1 MEEKINI
8 FDVEIDCLTAKEAMI
23 NALQFLES
31 DSIDTIGLMTMAML
45 MGGQEDQKWK
55 EQVEDLK
62 MVLPGESEILEA
74 ARISDRNLLR
84 EAEGRVFLK
93 MFMKYL
99 QKNRKKVFL
108 LAGSGEEMQRVK
120 EAISWYNRGIQIAGS
135 ATVSPQDETVEDVI
149 NDINGTE
156 TDCILS
162 VLSSPYQE
170 QFICENKALLNARVW
185 LGCGTALWDSY
196 NERHPLKRLKRF
208 FMKKLFRYQVGRQ
221 QEEETSGS
229 Q

>member
-1 MEEKINI
+1 MEERINI

-31 DSIDTIGLMTMAML
+31 DSIDTIGLMTMAVL
-45 MGGQEDQKWK
+45 MGGQ
-55 EQVEDLK
+55 
-62 MVLPGESEILEA
+62 VLPGEIEILEA

-99 QKNRKKVFL
+99 QKNRRKVFL
-108 LAGSGEEMQRVK
+108 LAGSDEEMQRVK
-120 EAISWYNRGIQIAGS
+120 EAIGWYNHGIQIAGS

-162 VLSSPYQE
+162 VLPSPYQE

-185 LGCGTALWDSY
+185 LGCGSALWDSY

-221 QEEETSGS
+221 QEGESSGS